1 MTTILLYLLVGAV
14 LAALSGVAKGS
25 MRRLVI
31 GGALGILVAFLAFPF
46 SRSLGFLSRETVDPT
61 LLALVP
67 TFPLLILIPVLAAA
81 TLYLAARGGSWAA
94 WAGIIGGGG
103 IALGGLVWYAQ
114 PAQVVRLAPISGL
127 MEGLAALV
135 LAVAVALL
143 AQSRPRLRLPIY
155 AVAALAGMLAFA
167 WLSSSSGGHT
177 YLPRMAGYYKLLMPT
192 GPQTER
198 KLVEDYN
205 AAIPQKNAI
214 LKEIGQPTLEPI
226 TSLADLKGSIPQEAS
241 EAGYR
246 LLQPARTQYGALALF
261 LLAGLM
267 LGAGLMGLR
276 RPNLQEAGDL
286 RAGMIFAGVVS
297 ILLPAF
303 EATEFQLQRLVKG
316 WPFLVGFFDKAWPPN
331 LANPDANIFP
341 LQSVLSEMALTIE
354 IALVGTFLAA
364 IFAIPSSFL
373 AARNL
378 TQGSAFMRGV
388 FAFMRGFYNVDRGVD
403 TLILALI
410 FVAAVGLGPFAGV
423 LAMAIHSIAD
433 LGKLYSEAIENVDRG
448 PIEALESTGTAG
460 VNVLRWAILPQVLP
474 LFVSYTLYRF
484 EINFRVSVVLGLV
497 GAGGIGYFI
506 KGAMDA
512 GNYDQMIIGVIA
524 IVIVV
529 NLIDFAS
536 SWLRS
541 RLV

>member
-1 MTTILLYLLVGAV
+1 MTTILLYLLIGVGLAV
-14 LAALSGVAKGS
+14 LSGVAKGS

-31 GGALGILVAFLAFPF
+31 GGGLGILVAFVAFPF
-46 SRSLGFLSRETVDPT
+46 SRSSGFLSRETVDPT

-67 TFPLLILIPVLAAA
+67 TFPLLLLIPLLIVA
-81 TLYLAARGGSWAA
+81 TLYLALRGGGLVA
-94 WAGIIGGGG
+94 WAGVIGGGG
-103 IALGGLVWYAQ
+103 IALVGLAWYAQ
-114 PAQVVRLAPISGL
+114 PTQVVRLAPVNGL
-127 MEGLAALV
+127 MEGLAAIV
-135 LAVAVALL
+135 LAAAVALL
-143 AQSRPRLRLPIY
+143 AQRSPRLRLPIY
-155 AVAALAGMLAFA
+155 AVAALAGVLTFL
-167 WLSSSSGGHT
+167 WLGSSGGHT

-192 GPQTER
+192 GSETER

-226 TSLADLKGSIPQEAS
+226 TSLTDLKGSIPQEAS

-261 LLAGLM
+261 VLAGLM

-316 WPFLVGFFDKAWPPN
+316 WPFLVGFFHKAWPPN
-331 LANPDANIFP
+331 LANPDANVFP

-364 IFAIPSSFL
+364 IFAVPSSFL

-378 TQGSAFMRGV
+378 TQGSALMRGV

-433 LGKLYSEAIENVDRG
+433 LGKLYSEAIENVDKG
-448 PIEALESTGTAG
+448 PIEALESTGAAG

>member
-1 MTTILLYLLVGAV
+1 MISLLIYVLVGV
-14 LAALSGVAKGS
+14 GAALLAGVSKGS
-25 MRRLVI
+25 VRRLTL
-31 GGALGILVAFLAFPF
+31 GAALGILAAFVAFPF
-46 SRSLGFLSRETVDPT
+46 SRSRGFLSRETIDPT
-61 LLALVP
+61 LAALVP
-67 TFPLLILIPVLAAA
+67 LFPLLLLIPAAA
-81 TLYLAARGGSWAA
+81 IVALLLGRQGGRQAA
-94 WAGIIGGGG
+94 IGGLIGG
-103 IALGGLVWYAQ
+103 AVTLLVATWWYLQ
-114 PAQVVRLAPISGL
+114 PAQVARLVPLNGL
-127 MEGLAALV
+127 MEFLSALLV
-135 LAVAVALL
+135 AGAVALL
-143 AQSRPRLRLPIY
+143 ALSRPRLRIPLLGL
-155 AVAALAGMLAFA
+155 ALVAGGLVFI
-167 WLSSSSGGHT
+167 WLSSPSGGHT
-177 YLPRMAGYYKLLMPT
+177 YLPKSQGYYKLLRPT
-192 GPQTER
+192 PPGTEQQI
-198 KLVEDYN
+198 VESYN
-205 AAIPQKNAI
+205 QSVPGKNAI
-214 LKEIGQPTLEPI
+214 LKEIGQPPLEPI
-226 TSLADLKGSIPQEAS
+226 RSLSDLKGGVPQDA
-241 EAGYR
+241 ADQGLR
-246 LLQPARTQYGALALF
+246 LLQPSQTQYGALAIF

-267 LGAGLMGLR
+267 LGAGVLQLR
-276 RPNLQEAGDL
+276 NPKLQEETDL
-286 RAGMIFAGVVS
+286 RSAIILASVVTV
-297 ILLPAF
+297 LLPAF
-303 EATEFQLQRLVKG
+303 EATEFRLSKLVTG

-341 LQSVLSEMALTIE
+341 LQSVFSEMALTIE

-364 IFAIPSSFL
+364 IFAVPSSFL

-378 TQGSAFMRGV
+378 TKGSAFMRGV
-388 FAFMRGFYNVDRGVD
+388 FNFMRGFYNVDRGVD

-423 LAMAIHSIAD
+423 LAMAIHSVAD
-433 LGKLYSEAIENVDRG
+433 LGKLYSEAIENVDKG

-541 RLV
+541 KLV